1 MRLRAAL
8 SLFAVAAVPQLL
20 AAQETF
26 TVRGMVVNQEQNIPL
41 QYAVVGI
48 PELEIWDLSDE
59 AGVFELEGVQE
70 GVYRFIALRRGYNMA
85 IEAVN
90 FEGPMEFIVDLAE
103 EDQDAPLGNGNLVGQ
118 VVDQVSGRPVDGV
131 EILLVPTEQTAT
143 ADAQGRFE
151 IEDITSGALQIELRR
166 VGYEPRIDT
175 IAAFPGVTLELT
187 ISMAAQPVVLE
198 PMVVTVRS
206 RHLEA
211 AGFYRRAR
219 SAAGGRQFTRVD
231 IERRNPFE
239 LTQMFDVIP
248 SVRADRDAF
257 GDWVLRSTRGD
268 RCELSVWIDGMR
280 TPGFSINTY
289 PVDWVEALEVYV
301 GAFVPGEFYDPCGV
315 VLIWT
320 RQ

>member
-1 MRLRAAL
+1 MRPRIVVPLLVLAA
-8 SLFAVAAVPQLL
+8 APQLV

-26 TVRGMVVNQEQNIPL
+26 TVRGMVVNEAENIPL

-59 AGVFELEGVQE
+59 SGVFELEGVQE
-70 GVYRFIALRRGYNMA
+70 GVFRFIALRRGYHMA
-85 IEAVN
+85 LEAVN
-90 FEGPMEFIVDLAE
+90 FEGPMEFVVDLAE
-103 EDQDAPLGNGNLVGQ
+103 EDPDAPLGNGNLVGQ
-118 VVDQVSGRPVDGV
+118 VVDQESGRPVDGV
-131 EILLVPTEQTAT
+131 EIRLLPTEQTAT

-166 VGYEPRIDT
+166 IGYEPRIDT

-187 ISMAAQPVVLE
+187 ISMAARPIVLE

-219 SAAGGRQFTRVD
+219 SAAGGRQFTRED
-231 IERRNPFE
+231 IERRNAFE

-248 SVRADRDAF
+248 SVRAERDGF

-280 TPGFSINTY
+280 TPGFDINTY
-289 PVDWVEALEVYV
+289 PVDWVEAMEVYV
-301 GAFVPGEFYDPCGV
+301 GAFVPGEYYDPCGV